1 MRIQTP
7 RRSSESR
14 QTEIIE
20 TVLKLAAEHSP
31 GLITTQEIADQM
43 GVTQGA
49 IFRHFPNKE
58 AIWLACLAWVEL
70 KLLAALERAAQ
81 EAASPREGLQ
91 RVFFAHVDFVLARP
105 GVPRLIFNELQQAA
119 DSPVKKAVRRMLERY
134 RQLVSGLLLAAMASG
149 EIAADLNINAAATLF
164 IGTVQGLV
172 MQSMLADNVAALRG
186 AAQQAFPLF
195 LRGIQE

>member
-1 MRIQTP
+1 MNPSTP

-58 AIWLACLAWVEL
+58 AIWLACLA
-70 KLLAALERAAQ
+70 
-81 EAASPREGLQ
+81 
-91 RVFFAHVDFVLARP
+91 
-105 GVPRLIFNELQQAA
+105 
-119 DSPVKKAVRRMLERY
+119 
-134 RQLVSGLLLAAMASG
+134 
-149 EIAADLNINAAATLF
+149 
-164 IGTVQGLV
+164 
-172 MQSMLADNVAALRG
+172 
-186 AAQQAFPLF
+186 
-195 LRGIQE
+195 